1 MRKRSKKSDYQ
12 QAVDNA
18 YEKYKTLK
26 EGKNADY
33 IKELA
38 NVDPD
43 IYGIAIVTAD
53 GKVYSAG
60 DLDTRVSIQSISKV
74 FTLAKVIEEQG
85 PKRGLR

>member
-1 MRKRSKKSDYQ
+1 MTKMNHSTLRVVLTSLFLALSITLHAQKIKKSDYQ

-60 DLDTRVSIQSISKV
+60 D
-74 FTLAKVIEEQG
+74 
-85 PKRGLR
+85 